1 VGLEDHTIFMSQPET
16 KAPATAPAPQAAT
29 PTLAPGKGMTPLVLE
44 LVRPYRGWLII
55 VFIAML
61 VETAMSI
68 AAPWPLKII
77 LDNVVGKHKL
87 PEFLTWLR
95 DFSWGEHTPALAG
108 VAAAGA
114 VLIAAIGAVAGY
126 IDNYYTESVAQ
137 YVANDLR
144 QRLYHHLHRL
154 SLRYYDTHQIGNL
167 LSTITSDVGTIQSFA
182 STALLSILVDSLTI
196 VGMVAVMLYLNF
208 DFALVAVGVTPFLL
222 LFVARFKKAVKK
234 ATHEVRKRQSDIV
247 AVVQQGLESVR
258 SVKAFGRQDLEEGRL
273 QAASMETVQ
282 AALKARRVKSLL
294 SPIVSVTVSLC
305 VGFVLWRGAGLILRD
320 AMTIGALTV
329 FLSYLNKF
337 FKPVQDM
344 AKMTNVIAQ
353 AAVGLERIQTIL
365 DADAIIP
372 QQPSARAPGT
382 LKGEIVFEHVVFAY
396 DPAAPVLRD
405 INLTIKPGQ
414 RIGVCGPTG
423 GGKSTVLSLI
433 PRFYDPTAGRV
444 LIDGVAVTD
453 YKLDGLRA
461 QIGFV
466 LQDTVLFA
474 GTIRDNIAYGRLD
487 ATPEEILEAA
497 KMANA
502 HDFISQMPQG
512 YDSLVGERGL
522 TLSGGQRQ
530 RIGIARA
537 VLRNSPILILD
548 EPTAA
553 LDTESEKLVMEAI
566 ERLMKGRTVIAI
578 AHRLSTIRDCDKIV
592 VLKAGVVAEEGT
604 HDELLQRNEI
614 YAELYRI
621 QAGATPAPAGTAVS
635 SQEQAAPA
643 PKTAS

>member
-1 VGLEDHTIFMSQPET
+1 
-16 KAPATAPAPQAAT
+16 
-29 PTLAPGKGMTPLVLE
+29 MTHLVLE

-55 VFIAML
+55 VFVAML
-61 VETAMSI
+61 IETAMSI

-77 LDNVVGKHKL
+77 IDNVVGKHKL
-87 PEFLTWLR
+87 PEFLGWLR
-95 DFSWGEHTPALAG
+95 DFSYGEHTLALAG
-108 VAAAGA
+108 VAAGGA
-114 VLIAAIGAVAGY
+114 VLIALIGAIAGY

-154 SLRYYDTHQIGNL
+154 SLKYYDTHKIGNM

-182 STALLSILVDSLTI
+182 STALLSILVDALTI
-196 VGMVAVMLYLNF
+196 VGMVFVMLYLNF
-208 DFALVAVGVTPFLL
+208 DFALIAVGVTPFLL

-247 AVVQQGLESVR
+247 AVVQEGLESVR

-273 QAASMETVQ
+273 REASMETVQ

-305 VGFVLWRGAGLILRD
+305 VAIVLWRGAGLILRD

-337 FKPVQDM
+337 FKPVQDL

-372 QQPSARAPGT
+372 QKPGARDPGK
-382 LKGEIVFEHVVFAY
+382 LQGEIVFEHVAFAY

-405 INLTIKPGQ
+405 INLTIQPGQ

-433 PRFYDPTAGRV
+433 PRFYDPTLGRV

-453 YKLDGLRA
+453 YRLDRLRE

-474 GTIRDNIAYGRLD
+474 GSIRDNIAYGRPE
-487 ATPEEILEAA
+487 ATPEEIIQAA

-502 HDFISQMPQG
+502 HDFISEMPHG
-512 YDSLVGERGL
+512 YDSMVGERGL

-537 VLRNSPILILD
+537 IVRNAPILILD

-553 LDTESEKLVMEAI
+553 LDTESEKLVMEAL
-566 ERLMKGRTVIAI
+566 ERLMKGRTVITI
-578 AHRLSTIRDCDKIV
+578 AHRLSTIRDADKIV
-592 VLKAGVVAEEGT
+592 VLKGGLIAEEGT
-604 HDELLQRNEI
+604 HEELLTRNRI

-621 QAGATPAPAGTAVS
+621 QSGATPAPKATADAADS
-635 SQEQAAPA
+635 APA
-643 PKTAS
+643 AGLSPGTS